1 MESRVTHPVHKALHR
16 PLTVCGVERK
26 MFFLSLMAG
35 GCTFQLFYS
44 LLSGSLMFALIYG
57 FAYWATL
64 HDVEMI
70 RILLSSSKFK
80 SYYDAAKHERFDV
93 EVL

>member
-1 MESRVTHPVHKALHR
+1 
-16 PLTVCGVERK
+16 
-26 MFFLSLMAG
+26 
-35 GCTFQLFYS
+35 
-44 LLSGSLMFALIYG
+44 MFALIYG